1 MSFITKHLF
10 IVLIS
15 LLCNLSFCN
24 ELEDIDYISVLG
36 KPSFSINSLDRQI
49 SLTGESSSFLKSSEF
64 IIQYPNFKL
73 NSNKLSVNINSK
85 DAIYDKNIGFIK
97 FKDSVKLQ
105 SLSKKDNL
113 FISSEEIILNLTN
126 ETFLSTQE
134 VLTNLNDLE
143 IKSLGIELTQKA
155 DNLHAEF
162 SEGTFLIKNIGSMS
176 KGYAKKLYVNFE
188 DNKIILEEEALLD
201 QDGFIIKSD
210 LIHYDYNL
218 KKILKSINSTIENN
232 S

>member
-1 MSFITKHLF
+1 MSLIKKHLF

-24 ELEDIDYISVLG
+24 ELEDIDYISVLD
-36 KPSFSINSLDRQI
+36 KPSFSINSQDRQI
-49 SLTGESSSFLKSSEF
+49 TLTGESSSLLKSSEF
-64 IIQYPNFKL
+64 IIQFPNFKL

-85 DAIYDKNIGFIK
+85 DAIYDNNIGFIK

-126 ETFLSTQE
+126 ETFSSTQE

-155 DNLHAEF
+155 GNLHAEF
-162 SEGTFLIKNIGSMS
+162 SKGSFQIKNSGSIN
-176 KGYAKKLYVNFE
+176 KGYAKKLYIISE

-210 LIHYDYNL
+210 LIHYDYSLN
-218 KKILKSINSTIENN
+218 KILKSINSSIENN

>member
-1 MSFITKHLF
+1 MSCIIKHLF
-10 IVLIS
+10 IVLTS
-15 LLCNLSFCN
+15 LFCNFSFCN
-24 ELEDIDYISVLG
+24 ELEDLEYVSVLD
-36 KPSFSINSLDRQI
+36 KPTFSINSPDRQI
-49 SLTGESSSFLKSSEF
+49 TLTGESSSSLNGSEF
-64 IIQYPNFKL
+64 MIQIPDFKL

-85 DAIYDKNIGFIK
+85 EAIYNNEIGFIK

-113 FISSEEIILNLTN
+113 FISSEEITLNLTN
-126 ETFLSTQE
+126 KTFSSTQE

-143 IKSLGIELTQKA
+143 IKSLGMELTQK
-155 DNLHAEF
+155 DGNLYAEF
-162 SEGTFLIKNIGSMS
+162 SKGSLQIKNSDTTN
-176 KGYAKKLYVNFE
+176 KGYAEKLYIISE

-210 LIHYDYNL
+210 LIHYDYSLN
-218 KKILKSINSTIENN
+218 KILKSLNSSIENN

>member
-24 ELEDIDYISVLG
+24 ELEDIDYISVLD
-36 KPSFSINSLDRQI
+36 KPSFSINSQDRQI
-49 SLTGESSSFLKSSEF
+49 TLTGESSSLLKSSEF
-64 IIQYPNFKL
+64 IIQFPNFKL

-85 DAIYDKNIGFIK
+85 DAIYDNNIGFIK

-155 DNLHAEF
+155 GNLHAEF
-162 SEGTFLIKNIGSMS
+162 SKGSFQIKNSGSIN
-176 KGYAKKLYVNFE
+176 KGYAKKLYIISE

-210 LIHYDYNL
+210 LIHYDYSLN
-218 KKILKSINSTIENN
+218 KILKSINSTIENN

>member
-1 MSFITKHLF
+1 MSCIIKHLF
-10 IVLIS
+10 IVLTS
-15 LLCNLSFCN
+15 LFCNFSFCN
-24 ELEDIDYISVLG
+24 ELEDLEYVSVLD
-36 KPSFSINSLDRQI
+36 KPTFSINSPDRQI
-49 SLTGESSSFLKSSEF
+49 TLTGESSSSLNGSEF
-64 IIQYPNFKL
+64 MIQIPDFKL

-85 DAIYDKNIGFIK
+85 DAIYNNEIGFIK

-113 FISSEEIILNLTN
+113 FISSEEITLNLTN
-126 ETFLSTQE
+126 KTFSSTQE

-143 IKSLGIELTQKA
+143 IKSLGMELTQK
-155 DNLHAEF
+155 DGNLYAEF
-162 SEGTFLIKNIGSMS
+162 SKGSLQIKNSDTTN
-176 KGYAKKLYVNFE
+176 KGYAEKLYIISE

-210 LIHYDYNL
+210 LIHYDYSLN
-218 KKILKSINSTIENN
+218 KILKSLNSSIENN